1 MHLSP
6 FPYAAAHFWTRRG
19 RQLLPQAC
27 LALLLWAA
35 SLANAATMK
44 TVMDTVNL
52 PQAGNVFVSAD
63 RPRIQKFA
71 VGSEDV
77 RITSVTVNIFDS
89 LGSVVPL
96 VKLCDAAGA
105 NCEPFTTS
113 NPVSP
118 GHNVL
123 NGSYVA
129 RAGTTVATVFR
140 CLCSGSDGYG
150 IYTLRIDVPGVTGP
164 ALGYVLLAKA
174 EGELM
179 PSVNALSPAS
189 GAISGGQPVTISGA
203 YLSDVTDVKFGSAG
217 VASFTVLDANTITT
231 EAPAQ
236 GAGTVDVTVTSPSGA
251 SAARASSQYTYIAPP
266 ASADGASAV
275 PYGASNA
282 PISLSL
288 SGGAPDAIT
297 LVAQAAHG
305 VVSVSGTH
313 VSYTPLAGYAGPDS
327 FVYTAS
333 NIAGGTAPATQS
345 ITVGAPTISYSPAAP
360 ASASFGVP
368 YSHDLASAAGGAAPY
383 AYALANGALPGGLSL
398 SPGGLITGTPT
409 AAGAFQFEVRATDS
423 STGAGPFTATS
434 AMLSLTV
441 SPPTI
446 GLSPASLPAASVG
459 TGYSLALGATGGTA
473 PYTFQLLSG
482 GWPSGVTLSGS
493 GAISGTPTS
502 AGAFTVTVQATDS
515 KGFTG
520 SSTYSLA
527 ANAPVLSI
535 SPATLPGGRQ
545 GVAYAQTVSA
555 SGGTAPYTFAVSS
568 GSLPPGLTLAAGTGA
583 ISGTPTAGGSYS
595 FTVSLKDSTTGTGAP
610 FSVSRPF
617 TVAIAEDRYTGST
630 STGTGAAT
638 ASFTGG
644 GLGCTFTRR
653 RFIGVNEA
661 GTPPPSGY
669 TFPQGMFDFTA
680 QGCDVDSTLT
690 VTLAY
695 PSAIPPNAVLMK
707 YSPTATPQWF
717 AVSAQIQGN
726 EITYAVRDGEAGD
739 DDGAKDGRIVDPVAL
754 ALPVAPVAAAAIPA
768 LSEWALAGLALW
780 MAGLGAARMQ
790 RRARRS

>member
-1 MHLSP
+1 MLS
-6 FPYAAAHFWTRRG
+6 
-19 RQLLPQAC
+19 LAC

-52 PQAGNVFVSAD
+52 SHTGNVFVNTGS
-63 RPRIQKFA
+63 PRTQKFA
-71 VGSEDV
+71 VGAEDV
-77 RITSVTVNIFDS
+77 RITSVTVNIYDS
-89 LGSVVPL
+89 WGSVVPL
-96 VKLCDAAGA
+96 IKLCDAAGA
-105 NCEPFTTS
+105 NCESFTTP
-113 NPVSP
+113 NLASP

-129 RAGTTVATVFR
+129 RAGTTVTTVFR
-140 CLCSGSDGYG
+140 CLCAGSDGYG
-150 IYTLRIDVPGVTGP
+150 IYTLRTDVPGVTGP
-164 ALGYVLLAKA
+164 APGYVFLAKA

-179 PSVNALSPAS
+179 PSVSALSPAS

-251 SAARASSQYTYIAPP
+251 SAARASSRYTYIAPP
-266 ASADGASAV
+266 ASADGTSSV

-288 SGGAPDAIT
+288 SGGVPDTIT

-305 VVSVSGTH
+305 AVSVSGTH

-333 NIAGGTAPATQS
+333 NIAGGTAPATHS
-345 ITVGAPTISYSPAAP
+345 IAVGAPTISYSPAAP
-360 ASASFGVP
+360 AGASFGVP
-368 YSHDLASAAGGAAPY
+368 YSHDLASAGGGAAPY
-383 AYALANGALPGGLSL
+383 AYALANGTLPGGLNL

-409 AAGAFQFEVRATDS
+409 AAGTFQFEVRATDS

-441 SPPTI
+441 SPPAI

-459 TGYSLALGATGGTA
+459 TGYGLALSATGGTA
-473 PYTFQLLSG
+473 PYTFRLLSG
-482 GWPSGVTLSGS
+482 GWPNGMALSGS
-493 GAISGTPTS
+493 GALSGTPTS

-515 KGFTG
+515 RGFTG
-520 SSTYSLA
+520 SRTYSLA
-527 ANAPVLSI
+527 ANAPALSI
-535 SPATLPGGRQ
+535 LPATLPGGRQ

-555 SGGTAPYTFAVSS
+555 SGGTPAYTFAVSS
-568 GSLPPGLTLAAGTGA
+568 GSLPPGLTLAADTGA
-583 ISGTPTAGGSYS
+583 ISGTPTTGGSYS
-595 FTVSLKDSTTGTGAP
+595 FTVSLTDSTTGSGAP

-617 TVAIAEDRYTGST
+617 TVAIAENRYTGPT
-630 STGTGAAT
+630 STGTGVAT

-644 GLGCTFTRR
+644 GPGCTFTRR
-653 RFIGVNEA
+653 RFIGVHEA

-695 PSAIPPNAVLMK
+695 PSAIPPHAVLMK
-707 YSPTATPQWF
+707 YSPTATPRWF
-717 AVSAQIQGN
+717 PVSAQIQGN

-754 ALPVAPVAAAAIPA
+754 ALPMAPATAVPT
-768 LSEWALAGLALW
+768 LSEWALAGLSLW
-780 MAGLGAARMQ
+780 IVGLGAARM
-790 RRARRS
+790 RRHARRS